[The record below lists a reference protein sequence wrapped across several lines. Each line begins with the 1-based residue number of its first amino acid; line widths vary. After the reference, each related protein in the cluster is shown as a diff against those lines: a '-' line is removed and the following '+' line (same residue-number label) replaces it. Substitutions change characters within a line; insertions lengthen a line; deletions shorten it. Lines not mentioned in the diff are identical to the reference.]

1 MRTPDEVLYN
11 CKKPEGEMGE
21 QTIRRMNESHAEL
34 TAWGFS
40 HFDVGMDAVILDVGC
55 GGGKALK
62 CLSQEARNG
71 KLFGIDYS
79 ETSVNVAKQENEADI
94 QSGKMQILCGS
105 VSDLPFRDNMFDLV
119 TTVESYYF
127 WPDLAHD
134 FREVRR
140 VMKSGGIFVI
150 VVEMYNHEN
159 QSEEDKY
166 IVKMLEMHNNT
177 PNELKKMLI
186 EAGFTEVNTDVS
198 REHGW
203 LCVIAEKE

>member
-1 MRTPDEVLYN
+1 MKTPDEVLQN
-11 CKKPEGEMGE
+11 CKRPEGEIGE

-34 TAWGFS
+34 TTWGFS
-40 HFDVGMDAVILDVGC
+40 HFDVEDSAAVLDIGC

-62 CLSQEARNG
+62 QLSQRTRKG

-79 ETSVNVAKQENEADI
+79 ETSVRVAKQENEADVA
-94 QSGKMQILCGS
+94 SGKMEGVHGS
-105 VSDLPFRDNMFDLV
+105 VSDLPFRDGMFDLV

-140 VMKSGGIFVI
+140 VMKPGGIFAI
-150 VVEMYNHEN
+150 VAEMYNHDS

-166 IVKMLEMHNNT
+166 IVKTLKMHNNT
-177 PNELKKMLI
+177 PEELKTMLK
-186 EAGFTEVNTDVS
+186 EAGFMEVTVDT
-198 REHGW
+198 RKEKGW
-203 LCVIAEKE
+203 LCAIATK